1 MKCFVVGQGEV
12 GTAVATLLRSAHD
25 VIVYDSKTWSELP
38 DLVSVESLH
47 ICIPYVNES
56 QFFDACNFY
65 IAACPNLRC
74 IIVHSTVPVGTC
86 RKLSPHACHA
96 PVHGVHPNLVQGLRT
111 FPQYLGRSVHESSAV
126 AAYAVLSTARFG
138 GFITIPDHV
147 VQDRVAEAIYKIAN
161 TETTELLKLCC
172 TLQYGWN
179 IIAEKAIH
187 ALCQQYGADYNV
199 VYGWNSY
206 YNIGY
211 ERLGKPEVRRPH
223 LRHFDGPIGGHCVV
237 PNAKLLPGPMS
248 EFLLEFD
255 NYLRTGKPPATAALE
270 AENADLRLR
279 LLSAAG
285 DDLCRLSQD
294 EIKQFTSGEVQIP
307 PKEEFLPSCE
317 QFWEQVAGKAGVLNG
332 CLTLAQLI
340 AENEKARRRIEELT
354 TACVK
359 QNEEICQ
366 TLGKALG
373 YPWFKDD
380 QKNFPGTIE
389 ADGVCVGEH
398 VAETIAEE
406 AAMCIS
412 RLEAEK
418 KLLEHRIVALG
429 G

>member
-1 MKCFVVGQGEV
+1 MSLPDWGTTNRRYSVLIMKCFVVGQGEV
-12 GTAVATLLRSAHD
+12 GTAVTTLLRIAHD
-25 VIVYDSKTWSELP
+25 VVVYDSKTPGELP
-38 DLVSVESLH
+38 DLVAVESLH

-56 QFFDACNFY
+56 QFFDACNLY

-111 FPQYLGRSVHESSAV
+111 FPQYLGRSVHESAAIS
-126 AAYAVLSTARFG
+126 AYACLKTAHFG
-138 GFITIPDHV
+138 GFITFPDRSAEPIY
-147 VQDRVAEAIYKIAN
+147 RVNN

-187 ALCQQYGADYNV
+187 DLCQQYGADYNV
-199 VYGWNSY
+199 VYGWNDY
-206 YNIGY
+206 YNVGY
-211 ERLGKPEVRRPH
+211 ERLGKPEVCRPH

-255 NYLRTGKPPATAALE
+255 NYLRTGKPPALSVHELEELCSERESECNRRGNKITALE
-270 AENADLRLR
+270 AEVADLRLR

-294 EIKQFTSGEVQIP
+294 EIEKYTSGEVQIP

-317 QFWEQVAGKAGVLNG
+317 RFWEQAAGKAGVLNG

-340 AENEKARRRIEELT
+340 AENEKLKSQVESL
-354 TACVK
+354 
-359 QNEEICQ
+359 Q
-366 TLGKALG
+366 TR
-373 YPWFKDD
+373 
-380 QKNFPGTIE
+380 
-389 ADGVCVGEH
+389 V
-398 VAETIAEE
+398 
-406 AAMCIS
+406 
-412 RLEAEK
+412 
-418 KLLEHRIVALG
+418 VALG